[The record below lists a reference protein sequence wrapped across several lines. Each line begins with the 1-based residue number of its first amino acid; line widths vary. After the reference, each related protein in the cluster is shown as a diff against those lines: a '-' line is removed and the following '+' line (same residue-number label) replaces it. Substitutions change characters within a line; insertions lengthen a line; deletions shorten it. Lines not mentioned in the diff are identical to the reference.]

1 MKELAPGLFSKIVIL
16 ICFLT
21 LIGFI
26 AGVMFFYWHGR
37 TVPDSLIYSTFTA
50 ISVEF
55 LALAWRTKE
64 DGKGKINARSDND
77 GY

>member
-1 MKELAPGLFSKIVIL
+1 MKELTPGLFSKFIIFL
-16 ICFLT
+16 CFLT

-26 AGVMFFYWHGR
+26 VGVMFFCWYDKH
-37 TVPDSLIYSTFTA
+37 VPDSLIYSTFTA